1 MAKKKEKQA
10 DELVMDLL
18 TKIKNI
24 FKKDLY
30 IKDGMYLFGGSLSDE
45 SVYGDIY
52 CAIEPKYMMA
62 LSDFFGKQDLIYIDD
77 VGLLKKGYLHEDED
91 DSDDSDDES
100 LPSQMSGSKDIDMD
114 WKAHVQFFNK
124 NESVYTDLQNFQ
136 NRVSDIIASV
146 TDWKS
151 FATHPEEMINVIF
164 SDNSYVEFQESP
176 DSPYVVLG
184 KRLFPL
190 ITAKTFVNVFYGM
203 HELTDRGLNAFCI
216 DYQFTHFRVY
226 MVYYFVGLYQ

>member
-1 MAKKKEKQA
+1 MSKKKEKQS

-30 IKDGMYLFGGSLSDE
+30 IKDGMYMFGGSLSDE

-52 CAIEPKYMMA
+52 CVIEPKYMMA
-62 LSDFFGKQDLIYIDD
+62 ISDFFGKQDLIYIDD
-77 VGLLKKGYLHEDED
+77 VGLLKKEYLHEDGD
-91 DSDDSDDES
+91 DSDDPDDEP
-100 LPSQMSGSKDIDMD
+100 PSPQIPTSKDIIMD
-114 WKAHVQFFNK
+114 WKRHVQFFNK
-124 NESVYTDLQNFQ
+124 DESTYTDLAIFQ
-136 NRVSDIIASV
+136 NRVSDIISSV

-151 FATHPEEMINVIF
+151 FSTHPEEMINVIF
-164 SDNSYVEFQESP
+164 SDNSYIEFQESP
-176 DSPYVVLG
+176 ETPYVVLG

-203 HELTDRGLNAFCI
+203 YELKDRGLNTFCI